1 MRLSNAVLLAQ
12 HHKVVALDILP
23 EKLKLINQRNSP
35 IIDLEN
41 EDFLANRK
49 SDELTDGGE
58 KVYTRRCILG

>member
-1 MRLSNAVLLAQ
+1 VRLSNAVLLAQ

-41 EDFLANRK
+41 VDFLANRK

>member
-1 MRLSNAVLLAQ
+1 VRLSNAVLLAQ